1 MSFWSCGC
9 LPIFI
14 KLKSFPISL
23 LSFVYHTHCC
33 ICLGNLIN
41 LYPCLSNS
49 NLMPILVKIRFILL
63 CLYKEV
69 QHQKTHR
76 PQIPSTSQ
84 PNRNTQL
91 SNSNLPTTL
100 PYRQKVYIGTYFWLV
115 EVANIKAFN
124 CIFIYFI
131 TEGNQ
136 SSQNKNSKFN

>member
-1 MSFWSCGC
+1 MEVQCISFWSCGC

-41 LYPCLSNS
+41 LYPCLSDS

-69 QHQKTHR
+69 QHQKTRR

-84 PNRNTQL
+84 PNRKHPTIKLQP
-91 SNSNLPTTL
+91 SNHITL
-100 PYRQKVYIGTYFWLV
+100 QTKSMHQHLLFARKG
-115 EVANIKAFN
+115 
-124 CIFIYFI
+124 
-131 TEGNQ
+131 
-136 SSQNKNSKFN
+136 S